1 MVMMMMII
9 MMMMMMYRV
18 ESVWLVLVAEANL
31 APPRLFSC
39 IIIFIM
45 KYTFHYS
52 LAIDKKYLVDF
63 LL

>member
-1 MVMMMMII
+1 MMTMVQLNCGK
-9 MMMMMMYRV
+9 YQHRV